1 MRTIYLMGVAENTR
15 RGKLKYTGYT
25 YFEELEIVKELEKE
39 ILSCQGPDIEKIYF
53 TPEEVKEDIYSFNDC
68 NKNFFNLDE
77 EAKAKEVE
85 RQYQKY
91 YADEWERVKI
101 VEMQFKSRDK

>member
-1 MRTIYLMGVAENTR
+1 MRTIYLMGVAERNR
-15 RGKLKYTGYT
+15 NGKLRYGTYT
-25 YFEELEIVKELEKE
+25 YFEELEVVKELETNVIDFK
-39 ILSCQGPDIEKIYF
+39 GPDIEKIYF

-101 VEMQFKSRDK
+101 VEMQFKSREK

>member
-25 YFEELEIVKELEKE
+25 YFEELEIVKELERDV
-39 ILSCQGPDIEKIYF
+39 IDCQGPYIEKIYF
-53 TPEEVKEDIYSFNDC
+53 TPEEVKEDIYSVNDC

-77 EAKAKEVE
+77 EEKLKEVE

-91 YADEWERVKI
+91 YKDKWEKVKLI
-101 VEMQFKSRDK
+101 EMRFKPREK

>member
-25 YFEELEIVKELEKE
+25 YFEELELVKELERDV
-39 ILSCQGPDIEKIYF
+39 IDCQGPDIEKIYF
-53 TPEEVKEDIYSFNDC
+53 TPEEVKEDIYSVNDC

-77 EAKAKEVE
+77 EEKLKEVE

-91 YADEWERVKI
+91 YKDKWEKVKLI
-101 VEMQFKSRDK
+101 EMRFKPREK